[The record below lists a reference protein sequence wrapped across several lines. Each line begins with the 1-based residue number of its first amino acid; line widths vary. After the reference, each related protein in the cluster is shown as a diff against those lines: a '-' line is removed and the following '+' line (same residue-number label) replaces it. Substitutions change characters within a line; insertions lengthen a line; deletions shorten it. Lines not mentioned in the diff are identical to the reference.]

1 MYKKIEEIFLDLVKI
16 SSPSGYEDGIRE
28 YIINF
33 ISSCPVSYEIDNY
46 KNLIVNYHGNSNQIL
61 LFDAHMDTVGPCEQ
75 IIPVIKDDIIYS
87 DGNSILGA
95 DDKAGIAA
103 CLYLIQQLTQIEV
116 PIYSLRFIF
125 SVSEEVGLQGAK
137 HLDDKYL
144 KDVLYAFALDGEGKP
159 GSVVNK
165 TPYTCK
171 GGLTFIGREAHAG
184 VCPENGI
191 NALYV
196 ASHAICEMPNGRIN
210 ENTTCNI
217 GVIEGGIATNVV
229 MPQVNM
235 QFEARSYIIEEL
247 EQLIDKVIE
256 IGEKTADRFEAQFT
270 SDLKFGTKGYNV
282 KEEDSIICFLK
293 TVCERCELPFALESC
308 GGGSN
313 ANVYRQRGIN
323 ALNLGVGMQEVHTC
337 NEFIEIKSLME
348 MTKLLN
354 AMIQI
359 I

>member
-1 MYKKIEEIFLDLVKI
+1 MYKKIEEIFLDLVRI
-16 SSPSGYEDGIRE
+16 SSPSGHEDGVRD
-28 YIINF
+28 YIIDF
-33 ISSCPVSYEIDNY
+33 ISSCPVSYVIDDY
-46 KNLIVNYHGNSNQIL
+46 KNLIVDYHGNSNQVL

-75 IIPVIKDDIIYS
+75 INPVIKNDIIYS
-87 DGNSILGA
+87 DGNSVLGA

-103 CLYLIQQLTQIEV
+103 CLYLIQQLENIELSV
-116 PIYSLRFIF
+116 YSLRFIF

-137 HLDDKYL
+137 HLDDKHL

-171 GGLTFIGREAHAG
+171 GNLTFIGKQAHAG

-229 MPQVNM
+229 MPKVDM
-235 QFEARSYIIEEL
+235 RFEARSYNIEEL
-247 EQLIDKVIE
+247 EKLIENVIE
-256 IGEKTADRFEAQFT
+256 IGNKTAERFETQFT
-270 SDLKFGTKGYNV
+270 SNLKFGTKGYYV
-282 KEEDSIICFLK
+282 EEKESIISFLK
-293 TVCERCELPFALESC
+293 TVSEQCELVFALESC

-313 ANVYRQRGIN
+313 ANVYRQRGVN

-337 NEFIEIKSLME
+337 NEFIEIKSLKE
-348 MTKLLN
+348 ITKFLN
-354 AMIQI
+354 AMINI
-359 I
+359 R